1 MSLEVVL
8 ELAVTRAAE
17 LLEADKAVL
26 MLADED
32 GLLTVRASH
41 GLDERICERFRE
53 PLHETLIARLQALFG
68 CDANEHFFGV
78 PLVVG
83 GAVTGLLAVGRH
95 PTTTDLE
102 EEEWLLS
109 ALADQAAVALEKTR
123 LDEAAE
129 FRERLIG
136 IVSHDLRSPISAIL
150 VGASVL
156 LEHDELSER
165 ATKIV
170 ARMQSSARRACRLI
184 DDVLDF
190 TQARLGDGIRVD
202 REPAD
207 IHAIVRQVVGEFDAA
222 HPDRL
227 VEVRHA
233 GDGRGRWDADR
244 LAQVVGNLLS
254 NALKYGAPAA
264 PVNLETRDDGDG
276 VILTVHNQGPA
287 IPAAQLRE
295 IFDPMRRGSSVAP
308 QAHSVGL
315 GLYIVKHIVEGH
327 GGTVAVSSSANG
339 TTFSVFLPR

>member
-1 MSLEVVL
+1 
-8 ELAVTRAAE
+8 
-17 LLEADKAVL
+17 
-26 MLADED
+26 
-32 GLLTVRASH
+32 
-41 GLDERICERFRE
+41 
-53 PLHETLIARLQALFG
+53 
-68 CDANEHFFGV
+68 
-78 PLVVG
+78 VVG
-83 GAVTGLLAVGRH
+83 GAVTGLLAVGR
-95 PTTTDLE
+95 PSTTNGLD

-109 ALADQAAVALEKTR
+109 ALADQAAVALEKAR

-170 ARMQSSARRACRLI
+170 ARMQSSARRASRLI

-207 IHAIVRQVVGEFDAA
+207 IHAIVRQVVGEFDVA

-244 LAQVVGNLLS
+244 LSQVVGNLLS
-254 NALKYGAPAA
+254 NALKYGAPAT

-276 VILTVHNQGPA
+276 VSMTVHNQGPA
-287 IPAAQLRE
+287 IPAEQLRE
-295 IFDPMRRGSSVAP
+295 IFDPMRRGSSAAP

-315 GLYIVKHIVEGH
+315 GLYIVKHIVERH
-327 GGTVAVSSSANG
+327 GGSVAVSSSASG